1 MKVGI
6 IYDSITGN
14 TKKIAEAI
22 YEEIKNKCDVI
33 IGDST
38 LDISNCDILFIG
50 SWTDKGNCSK
60 KISEVYKN
68 LKNKRIII
76 FGTAGFGGSREYFD
90 RLYKRIKEQIPK
102 NNQIENKYFYCQGK
116 MPNTVKERYIKMIKE
131 NPEDSNL
138 QVSLKNFEEAL
149 KHPNDEDIEN
159 AKKYA
164 KEIIENMKI

>member
-1 MKVGI
+1 MKVCI

-14 TKKIAEAI
+14 TKKLAET
-22 YEEIKNKCDVI
+22 IKEKFSKDIVEKELADI
-33 IGDST
+33 I
-38 LDISNCDILFIG
+38 FIG

-159 AKKYA
+159 AKKFA